1 MKRLVRAEHIVD
13 KVESENYDRV
23 QAIQLTHVGS
33 CRNVTSA
40 REEDS
45 NSRDSRSSLI
55 VEISVEVAHGS
66 TSVGDDFYNSA
77 LGYISNEENICN
89 GEIIDSVQ
97 VRVIDVSHFSCVD
110 VF

>member
-1 MKRLVRAEHIVD
+1 MKCLVGVEHIVD

-45 NSRDSRSSLI
+45 NSRDSRSSL

-66 TSVGDDFYNSA
+66 ASVGDDFDNSA
-77 LGYISNEENICN
+77 LGYIFNEGNICN

-97 VRVIDVSHFSCVD
+97 SACD
-110 VF
+110 